1 MYEDD
6 AVQIFQALAL
16 RFGLLWA
23 LEHILQQLV
32 P

>member
-6 AVQIFQALAL
+6 AVQILAL